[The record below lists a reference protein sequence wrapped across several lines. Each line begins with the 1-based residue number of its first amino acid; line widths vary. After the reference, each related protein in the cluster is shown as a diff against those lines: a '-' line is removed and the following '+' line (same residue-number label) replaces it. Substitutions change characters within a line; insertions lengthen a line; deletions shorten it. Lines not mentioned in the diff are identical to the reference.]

1 MHNKFSNWR
10 GVKGAP
16 HSSLTSLTL
25 SASDIHSQTEGKSAN
40 RRTTEIEERSL
51 LSERRARE
59 IERLRRERAQ
69 VMSGIHLDMS
79 QQPLTVELT
88 EAKLT
93 YGIGETDAQLR
104 ILQNVVGEE
113 LTAVPIKQQLYE
125 RHKKSIEI
133 LRRQREERL
142 QCFRR
147 SRSLSPQKHLSFLQT
162 LDSNQREID
171 LPSRRREYLQQLRRD
186 IVENTRVQEPK
197 IRIQR
202 PSEIEQL
209 LREYQRAQEETKTE
223 IARARDK
230 LRERAE
236 QEKKRIREQ
245 IYSQLQKAK
254 TKLKTLVSTS
264 TLHTDSTLS
273 LSSGPTS
280 GYNSSNTATYS
291 ASIFSK
297 QGAQLCAKDVEH
309 SAEDARG
316 RSAIRNHQLCILKQ
330 VQKGSASETFPVT
343 SSSMEKSSHRYPH
356 SLIISPSTFSASSVK
371 GYEDL
376 SKHVLA
382 NATAE
387 VMAVCSNDL
396 KNLYSGQATAG
407 WKYQCTEKNVFVY
420 YKAFS
425 SSTTKH
431 GFLGAGMIN
440 QPLSMVLCMLK
451 DASKRHLYDKTITT
465 AQVHKKIT
473 SNIELVYVVS
483 DDSFCYQKQPR
494 DFCCICVEAEE
505 ENMYILA
512 LQSIYEESMPRPCK
526 EMVRGEILPSAWILQ
541 PDTTNGKDITKVIYM
556 VQVDLGAPAIPARL
570 LSSFVKRQPLV
581 IAQLSHFLTT

>member
-1 MHNKFSNWR
+1 MFEYYLASEYYRVTSNLAVRIRQW
-10 GVKGAP
+10 
-16 HSSLTSLTL
+16 
-25 SASDIHSQTEGKSAN
+25 Q
-40 RRTTEIEERSL
+40 
-51 LSERRARE
+51 
-59 IERLRRERAQ
+59 
-69 VMSGIHLDMS
+69 GILCY
-79 QQPLTVELT
+79 P
-88 EAKLT
+88 
-93 YGIGETDAQLR
+93 
-104 ILQNVVGEE
+104 
-113 LTAVPIKQQLYE
+113 
-125 RHKKSIEI
+125 
-133 LRRQREERL
+133 
-142 QCFRR
+142 
-147 SRSLSPQKHLSFLQT
+147 
-162 LDSNQREID
+162 
-171 LPSRRREYLQQLRRD
+171 YLW
-186 IVENTRVQEPK
+186 VQEPK

-245 IYSQLQKAK
+245 IYSQLQKASEE

-297 QGAQLCAKDVEH
+297 QGAQLCAEDVEH

-473 SNIELVYVVS
+473 SNIELVYV
-483 DDSFCYQKQPR
+483 
-494 DFCCICVEAEE
+494 
-505 ENMYILA
+505 
-512 LQSIYEESMPRPCK
+512 
-526 EMVRGEILPSAWILQ
+526 
-541 PDTTNGKDITKVIYM
+541 
-556 VQVDLGAPAIPARL
+556 
-570 LSSFVKRQPLV
+570 
-581 IAQLSHFLTT
+581 